1 MAGLNEETFDY
12 TPDYAV
18 RPGETLRE
26 TLEALDMSQRELA
39 ERTGLSTKTINQI
52 VGGTAPLTQDTAL
65 KLEQVTGVPARMWN
79 SLETNYRERLARLRQ
94 QERLADQQG
103 WVDELPLPALR
114 QAKII
119 TRTKHDRIG
128 VLQEFL
134 AFFGVADRDAWQR
147 VWGQPAAA
155 FRQSPTLTADPVAVA
170 AWLRQGELEAGAI
183 DCAAYDEDALKDA
196 LAEARS
202 LMSGHPHEWHPHI
215 VRAFAAAGVA
225 LVVLPEVKGA
235 RAFGASRWLTPRKAI
250 VQLSLRRKWED
261 EFWFSL
267 FHEACHVLKHPK
279 KNVFVSNGDPNDG
292 YEHEANLFAAR
303 LLIPKEY
310 EDALRSIRL
319 LSEVEPFA
327 RKVGVPPGVVVGR
340 LQHDGIFPYSVGHD
354 LRRKFEFARE

>member
-1 MAGLNEETFDY
+1 MVGLNEETFGY

-18 RPGETLRE
+18 PPGETLRE

-52 VGGTAPLTQDTAL
+52 VGGGAPLTQDTAL
-65 KLEQVTGVPARMWN
+65 KLEQATGVPARMWN
-79 SLETNYRERLARLRQ
+79 NLEANYRERLARLRQ
-94 QERLADQQG
+94 QRRLADQQG

-119 TRTKHDRIG
+119 TRTKHDRVG

-134 AFFGVADRDAWQR
+134 AFFGVADRDAWER
-147 VWGQPAAA
+147 VWGPPVAA
-155 FRQSPTLTADPVAVA
+155 FQQSPTLKADPVAVA
-170 AWLRQGELEAGAI
+170 AWLRQGELAAAAI
-183 DCAAYDEDALKDA
+183 NCDAYDEDAFEDA

-202 LMSGHPHEWHPHI
+202 LMSGHPREWHPRI
-215 VRAFAAAGVA
+215 VKAFAASGVA
-225 LVVLPEVKGA
+225 LVVLAEVKGA

-250 VQLSLRRKWED
+250 IQLSLRRKWED

-279 KNVFVSNGDPNDG
+279 KRVFVSNGDPNDD
-292 YEHEANLFAAR
+292 YEREANLFAAR
-303 LLIPKEY
+303 ILIPKEY
-310 EDALRSIRL
+310 EGSLRCIRL

-327 RKVGVPPGVVVGR
+327 RKVGVPPGVVIGR
-340 LQHDGIFPYSVGHD
+340 LQHDGTFPYSVGLN
-354 LRRKFEFARE
+354 LRRKFEFAQE